1 MSIEPIQYWQV
12 VRQCSKKEQ
21 LRRAKSFVFLSGIDK
36 KPVTQRKMAEE
47 TRNRTQTVLG
57 PDSAALPHAHLPR
70 PIFLFIVQNSNHL
83 GLKIEAFIAQF
94 KPMSGI
100 FQELVEQRSKNLS
113 GTKYCHK
120 KVVDV
125 KTSQAND
132 NGLKLYLTILQ
143 FGEHQL
149 SSFN

>member
-1 MSIEPIQYWQV
+1 MQQ
-12 VRQCSKKEQ
+12 KKEQ

-57 PDSAALPHAHLPR
+57 PDSAALPHAHLPC

-100 FQELVEQRSKNLS
+100 F
-113 GTKYCHK
+113 
-120 KVVDV
+120 
-125 KTSQAND
+125 
-132 NGLKLYLTILQ
+132 
-143 FGEHQL
+143 
-149 SSFN
+149 